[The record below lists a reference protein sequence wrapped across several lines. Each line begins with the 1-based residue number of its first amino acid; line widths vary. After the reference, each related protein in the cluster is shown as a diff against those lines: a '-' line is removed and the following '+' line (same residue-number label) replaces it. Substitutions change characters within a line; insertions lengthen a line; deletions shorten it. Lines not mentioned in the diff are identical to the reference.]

1 MSESLLLRLDAP
13 LMSFGG
19 VAVDNRGVE
28 MPLPAASMMTG
39 LLGNALGLRR
49 QDFAELNALQSR
61 LRFVV
66 RMNRDGFS
74 LTDFQTAELN
84 KSDQGWTT
92 RGEVESRDGGAGT
105 YAGKHIRYRD
115 FHADRRVVIALWL
128 EPAEQEPT
136 LAQLQVALQHPHRP
150 LFIGRKSCLP
160 STYIDAGIVEA
171 ASPLDA
177 LATQPVDSSEPAVPA
192 TVFEL
197 LPTTAPPKPG
207 DLRVSGIRVWENQV
221 HGGEQ
226 RWRASSLVP
235 KDES

>member
-1 MSESLLLRLDAP
+1 MSEYLLLRLDAP

-66 RMNRDGFS
+66 RMDRGGFS

-115 FHADRRVVIALWL
+115 FHADRSVLIALWL

-136 LAQLQVALQHPHRP
+136 LAQLQAALQHPRRP
-150 LFIGRKSCLP
+150 LFIGRKPCLP
-160 STYIDAGIVEA
+160 SNYIDAGIVEA

-177 LATQPVDSSEPAVPA
+177 LATQPVDSSETA
-192 TVFEL
+192 TVFEQ
-197 LPTTAPPKPG
+197 LPTSASPELG